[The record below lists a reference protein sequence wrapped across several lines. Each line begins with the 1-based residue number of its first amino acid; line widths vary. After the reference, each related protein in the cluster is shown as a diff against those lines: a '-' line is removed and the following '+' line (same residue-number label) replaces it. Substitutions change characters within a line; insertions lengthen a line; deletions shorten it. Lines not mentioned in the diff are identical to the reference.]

1 MGWLPSLPVGRRKP
15 VSFTTKF
22 QTASLTPQFLSEPAS
37 HGAETLH
44 SVTSQPFWL
53 SSPLTFARQV
63 KLPERPTSSADQWQN
78 NIACWLSRSSVFT
91 QQSRHDPGR

>member
-1 MGWLPSLPVGRRKP
+1 MEWLPSLRVAPRKLA
-15 VSFTTKF
+15 SFTTKY
-22 QTASLTPQFLSEPAS
+22 QIASRTLQFSLAPDSR
-37 HGAETLH
+37 GAETLQ
-44 SVTSQPFWL
+44 SVTSQPFWQ
-53 SSPLTFARQV
+53 SSPLTFVQQE